1 MSWRIERE
9 TRMLAERLERGDPF
23 WPAQVTVAA
32 AIALNLALTNRI
44 TIGPFW
50 LHPGIEGVLLVALV
64 VISPRRASEH
74 SRVTRCFALC
84 VIGIVNLAKVV
95 SLALLMRYLVRGGK
109 ASGHQLRR
117 ADIVLACTKC
127 LLFAV
132 R

>member
-32 AIALNLALTNRI
+32 AIPLNLALTNRI

-50 LHPGIEGVLLVALV
+50 LLPGIQGVLLVALL

-74 SRVTRCFALC
+74 SRVARRFALG
-84 VIGIVNLAKVV
+84 VIGLV
-95 SLALLMRYLVRGGK
+95 SLATVYLLTRLMHY
-109 ASGHQLRR
+109 
-117 ADIVLACTKC
+117 
-127 LLFAV
+127 AV